1 MKASGIIEIIA
12 ESATTI
18 ETCRRDKFIAPIYWK
33 SDSVLTRDIWWGW
46 RKRRTRPSSRHDA
59 ANDDCEGLT
68 QSRRTRFPRIRYQ
81 STPSKRAAFGKS
93 TFVLMSATAT
103 TSTPRELI
111 NQRVAVSVVYV
122 GALFMSIMDVT
133 IVNVALPTIGRQFHA
148 STTSADVVVI
158 AYLVSL
164 AVFIPASGW
173 FGDRFGGKRTL
184 LTAIA
189 VFTVGSA
196 LCGIA
201 GSLSQ
206 LVIFRVLQG
215 VGGGMLTPV
224 GMAMLYR
231 TFPPQERVRL
241 ASILMIPTALAPATG
256 PVLGGL
262 LVTNL
267 SWRWVFYVNLPIG
280 AAAFIFGLI
289 FVVEQREAR
298 PGRFDLPGFCLAGLG
313 LGSLMYG
320 VSEGPDLGWKSVAV
334 ARAIVVGVVLLTTMV
349 VQELRTREPMVDLRL
364 LGDRMFRA
372 SNLLVTV
379 TMIGFFGV
387 LYVVPLYY
395 QDGRGLSALASGLST
410 FPEAIGV
417 MIGAQIVTRVLY
429 ARIGPRRLM
438 ASGLAG
444 IAAFTGLMVLNGSG
458 TSLWWMRVLMFGLGY
473 SIPHVMVS
481 MQAAAFSTIAPTSTG
496 RASTLFN
503 ANRQLGGAIG
513 VAILSTV
520 ISAVGPFKRV
530 AGRTVA
536 NLTAYHAAFLTS
548 SVIAFA
554 AAVLALVVVK
564 DIDAANTR
572 SRAMVV
578 PAEQSPNEN
587 TEFPGENERH
597 IR

>member
-1 MKASGIIEIIA
+1 M
-12 ESATTI
+12 SATT
-18 ETCRRDKFIAPIYWK
+18 TTGK
-33 SDSVLTRDIWWGW
+33 
-46 RKRRTRPSSRHDA
+46 PS
-59 ANDDCEGLT
+59 
-68 QSRRTRFPRIRYQ
+68 P
-81 STPSKRAAFGKS
+81 
-93 TFVLMSATAT
+93 V
-103 TSTPRELI
+103 I
-111 NQRVAVSVVYV
+111 NQRIAVSVVYV
-122 GALFMSIMDVT
+122 CAMFMSIMDVT
-133 IVNVALPTIGRQFHA
+133 IVNVALPTIGRQFHTG
-148 STTSADVVVI
+148 TTSVDVIVI

-173 FGDRFGGKRTL
+173 IGDRFGGKRTL

-189 VFTVGSA
+189 VFTLGSA

-206 LVIFRVLQG
+206 LVVFRVLQG

-231 TFPPQERVRL
+231 TFPPQDRVRL

-262 LVTNL
+262 LVTDL
-267 SWRWVFYVNLPIG
+267 SWRWVFYVNLPVG

-289 FVVEQREAR
+289 FVIEQREVG
-298 PGRFDLPGFCLAGLG
+298 PGRFDLPGFCLAGIG
-313 LGSLMYG
+313 LGALMYG
-320 VSEGPDLGWKSVAV
+320 VSEGPDKEWGSSVV
-334 ARAIVVGVVLLTTMV
+334 VVTIVVGVVLLIAMV
-349 VQELRTREPMVDLRL
+349 VVELRTREPMVDLRL

-372 SNLLVTV
+372 SNQLIAI

-417 MIGAQIVTRVLY
+417 MIGAQVVTRVLY
-429 ARIGPRRLM
+429 ARIGPRRLI
-438 ASGLAG
+438 ASGLVG
-444 IAAFTGLMVLNGSG
+444 IAAFTGLMALSGSS

-473 SIPHVMVS
+473 SISHVMVS
-481 MQAAAFSTIAPTSTG
+481 MQAAAFSTIPPASTG

-520 ISAVGPFKRV
+520 ISAVGPLHRV

-536 NLTAYHAAFLTS
+536 DLTAYHAAFLTS
-548 SVIAFA
+548 SAIALAGA
-554 AAVLALVVVK
+554 ALALLVVK
-564 DIDAANTR
+564 DVDAANTR
-572 SRAMVV
+572 SRGKVSPVERARHES
-578 PAEQSPNEN
+578 AERRDVNEW
-587 TEFPGENERH
+587 PVK
-597 IR
+597 